1 MVQPPARASAVTQ
14 ALAVVLLAAVF
25 LRAGF
30 APVAIL
36 DSWGDWK
43 YGEWIWQ
50 NKRLPKH
57 EPFSPYGD
65 PKPELRDGS
74 WLAEVTYYLVVARSG
89 LEGVALLHAL
99 LEATKAG
106 LILLA
111 VRRSTG
117 SLGTAVAVTALVEAA
132 CWPYFDAIR
141 TQVPAEVCW
150 AGLLLACSGRVP
162 SRAAVVAAPA
172 VVALWANLSPTFGF
186 AFVLLGGLLLGRF
199 LQETRA
205 RRRLTTAARDPAV
218 VRLALM
224 LGLSVA
230 AACLNPYGKAH
241 LSDAFGPDGLEV
253 LAARQWPTL
262 IPVHLWESRVLIV
275 SVLVVLAALRL
286 SPRPFTATEVLL
298 AATFA
303 VWAWFDKRV
312 APWWLMLAPW
322 LLAPHLQAMF
332 DAARAGIGREGEKE
346 TVRPSPSPSLL
357 LSSSPYLLL
366 CVAAVLVLLSPAARW
381 AVGRP
386 LSAEARAPMAP
397 SQLAARVAGC
407 GPGRRVFSLPYWWGD
422 YLLWWLPP
430 GDQVFWYSRPEGF
443 MARGKDPGLDPAPD
457 EWRALVERNRFDT
470 LVVRAE
476 SSEGLAAYLA
486 EAPPG
491 EWVVVEDTTSP
502 DGPGGPA
509 GRGLVVIRRTDP

>member
-162 SRAAVVAAPA
+162 PA
-172 VVALWANLSPTFGF
+172 TP
-186 AFVLLGGLLLGRF
+186 
-199 LQETRA
+199 
-205 RRRLTTAARDPAV
+205 
-218 VRLALM
+218 
-224 LGLSVA
+224 
-230 AACLNPYGKAH
+230 
-241 LSDAFGPDGLEV
+241 
-253 LAARQWPTL
+253 
-262 IPVHLWESRVLIV
+262 
-275 SVLVVLAALRL
+275 
-286 SPRPFTATEVLL
+286 
-298 AATFA
+298 
-303 VWAWFDKRV
+303 
-312 APWWLMLAPW
+312 PW
-322 LLAPHLQAMF
+322 
-332 DAARAGIGREGEKE
+332 
-346 TVRPSPSPSLL
+346 
-357 LSSSPYLLL
+357 
-366 CVAAVLVLLSPAARW
+366 
-381 AVGRP
+381 
-386 LSAEARAPMAP
+386 
-397 SQLAARVAGC
+397 C
-407 GPGRRVFSLPYWWGD
+407 G
-422 YLLWWLPP
+422 
-430 GDQVFWYSRPEGF
+430 
-443 MARGKDPGLDPAPD
+443 
-457 EWRALVERNRFDT
+457 WR
-470 LVVRAE
+470 
-476 SSEGLAAYLA
+476 
-486 EAPPG
+486 
-491 EWVVVEDTTSP
+491 
-502 DGPGGPA
+502 
-509 GRGLVVIRRTDP
+509 